1 MRKEE
6 PVCYS
11 GKAPSVLASP
21 PTEYLDPVTSD
32 SLVSDRK
39 TAMKE
44 KSSKHNAANRRRRLL
59 LFAAVAVVVAVTA
72 ITVISRQKG
81 RTTQAANRETAKA
94 AASTTRT
101 FVTRRVGNQD
111 IHIDAQSGEIKPL
124 TAEEAQKLANGLAPM
139 LDDSADGLVQVK
151 HADGSVSM
159 DLQGRFQNV
168 TVARINADGTMEQAC
183 VDNPRAAAKFFR
195 IDPKL
200 IENAPTARRRVRQN

>member
-1 MRKEE
+1 
-6 PVCYS
+6 
-11 GKAPSVLASP
+11 
-21 PTEYLDPVTSD
+21 
-32 SLVSDRK
+32 
-39 TAMKE
+39 MKE
-44 KSSKHNAANRRRRLL
+44 KSSKHNAAKRRRRLL
-59 LFAAVAVVVAVTA
+59 LVAAVAVVLGATA

-81 RTTQAANRETAKA
+81 RTTQAANPEPVKA
-94 AASTTRT
+94 AAATRN

-111 IHIDAQSGEIKPL
+111 FQIDTQSGEVKPL
-124 TAEEAQKLANGLAPM
+124 TPEEARKLANGLAPM

-168 TVARINADGTMEQAC
+168 TVARVTADGTIEQSC

-200 IENAPTARRRVRQN
+200 IENAPTARRRTNRN

>member
-1 MRKEE
+1 MRK
-6 PVCYS
+6 
-11 GKAPSVLASP
+11 
-21 PTEYLDPVTSD
+21 
-32 SLVSDRK
+32 
-39 TAMKE
+39 

-59 LFAAVAVVVAVTA
+59 FFAAVAVVVAATA

-81 RTTQAANRETAKA
+81 RTTQAANGESAKPA
-94 AASTTRT
+94 ATTTRT

-111 IHIDAQSGEIKPL
+111 IHIDTQSGEVKPL

-168 TVARINADGTMEQAC
+168 TVARVNADGTMEQAC

-200 IENAPTARRRVRQN
+200 IENAPTARRRVNKN